1 MKAKVTYC
9 ESTGKKLLVRLAMD
23 MGSANFEIPIED
35 VSGDKPEVGDEVEL
49 MIRAIPRPVPVEE
62 QPPQEP
68 VDLGVLEPQVDVDPL
83 ADPIV

>member
-9 ESTGKKLLVRLAMD
+9 ESTGKKYLVRLSMD

-49 MIRAIPRPVPVEE
+49 MINAIPKPVPVEE
-62 QPPQEP
+62 APVLPP
-68 VDLGVLEPQVDVDPL
+68 VDPL
-83 ADPIV
+83 DPVA